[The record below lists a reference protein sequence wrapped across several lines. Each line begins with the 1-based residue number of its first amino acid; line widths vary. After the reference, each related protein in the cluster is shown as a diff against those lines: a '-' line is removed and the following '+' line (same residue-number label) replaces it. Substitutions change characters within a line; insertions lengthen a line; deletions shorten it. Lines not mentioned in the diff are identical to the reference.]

1 MTPDVAR
8 PTLSELLY
16 TLDRATRL
24 YRESIKHAPGE
35 FDQLGWTT
43 LSDLAERTA
52 EQTRLVLNRTSMPD
66 RSHYTHEHEP
76 PLAFVDRALG
86 IRLSERRERL
96 RGTSAPR
103 PRLH

>member
-35 FDQLGWTT
+35 LDRLGWST

-52 EQTRLVLNRTSMPD
+52 TQARLVLNRTTMPD
-66 RSHYTHEHEP
+66 RSHYDFEP
-76 PLAFVDRALG
+76 PLGFIDRALG
-86 IRLSERRERL
+86 TRLHERRERL

>member
-1 MTPDVAR
+1 MLSPEVTR
-8 PTLSELLY
+8 PTLSELLH

-24 YRESIKHAPGE
+24 YRDSIKQAPGE
-35 FDQLGWTT
+35 FDRLGWST

-52 EQTRLVLNRTSMPD
+52 EQTRLVLNRTTMLD
-66 RSHYTHEHEP
+66 RSHYDFEP

-86 IRLSERRERL
+86 TRLRERRER
-96 RGTSAPR
+96 TPSPVAPR